1 MPAKPGKPTVVT
13 DAQRRAR
20 REQVFALRVEGL
32 KGVEIAEKLGVSES
46 TIDRDLA
53 AKLKQVSEANVSH
66 ELDRRALV
74 SSRLEALIESCLPRA
89 LDGDHDAF
97 TDVLRAFERLCKLHG
112 FDAPSRTIVDLN
124 ATLTVE
130 HEAQR
135 ATDALRELVNEYR
148 IAATPSSNGAP
159 PALPGPVAQ

>member
-1 MPAKPGKPTVVT
+1 MAP
-13 DAQRRAR
+13 DAGFNQQKAARRAR
-20 REQVFALRVEGL
+20 RERVLAMRIQGDSL
-32 KGVEIAEKLGVSES
+32 PDIAKKIGVSER
-46 TIDRDLA
+46 TAQRDVDT
-53 AKLKQVSEANVSH
+53 KLKEISEANATH
-66 ELDRRALV
+66 ELSRRALV

-89 LDGDHDAF
+89 LKGDHDAF
-97 TDVLRAFERLCKLHG
+97 TDVLRAIERLCKLHG

-148 IAATPSSNGAP
+148 IAATAGSNGATKQ
-159 PALPGPVAQ
+159 LPGPVAQ

>member
-1 MPAKPGKPTVVT
+1 MAP
-13 DAQRRAR
+13 DAGFQQQKAARRAR
-20 REQVFALRVEGL
+20 RERVLTMRIEGVSL
-32 KGVEIAEKLGVSES
+32 PDIAKKVGVSER
-46 TIDRDLA
+46 TAQRDVDT
-53 AKLKQVSEANVSH
+53 KLKEISEANATH
-66 ELDRRALV
+66 ELSRRALV

-89 LDGDHDAF
+89 LDGNHDAF

-148 IAATPSSNGAP
+148 IAATAGSNGAP